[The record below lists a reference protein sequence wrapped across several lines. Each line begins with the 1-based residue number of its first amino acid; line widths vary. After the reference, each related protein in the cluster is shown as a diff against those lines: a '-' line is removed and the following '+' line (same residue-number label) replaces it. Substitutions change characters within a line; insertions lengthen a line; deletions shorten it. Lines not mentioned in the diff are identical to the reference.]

1 MATIG
6 SNVLTLTDW
15 AKWVDPDGKTKYT
28 DIANI
33 LSQNNVILEDMP
45 FKEGN
50 LPTGEQVQ
58 IVTGL
63 PTSYY
68 RLINQGTPDSKATM
82 AQVVENAAIL
92 EARSEIDVDV
102 ATLEANVDGFR
113 IANNN
118 LFMES
123 MAQTQAE
130 TLIYGSAA
138 SPEEYVG
145 LANRYNDLSAT
156 NATNILSAGGSGSD
170 NTSIWL
176 VCWGFKS
183 AYGVYPKGSKAGLS
197 HENLGVGDAFDSS
210 NNRFRAYMD
219 LFKWKNGLVVKDWRF
234 LVRIC
239 NIDVSDLVALTG
251 TQALTAATS
260 IVKLMSRAIDRIPT
274 LAGVKPVFYC
284 NRTVSSHLRIIGL
297 EKSSSAVT
305 VQEGLNQFGQNIF
318 TTRFLGIPVR
328 QVDRIL
334 DTEAAVV

>member
-6 SNVLTLTDW
+6 ADVLTLADW
-15 AKWVDPDGKTKYT
+15 AQRTDKNGKTPI
-28 DIANI
+28 IAEM
-33 LSQNNVILEDMP
+33 LSQNNEILEDML
-45 FKEGN
+45 FKQGN
-50 LPTGEQVQ
+50 LPTGEQVT
-58 IVTGL
+58 IRTGL
-63 PTSYY
+63 PAVYY
-68 RLINQGTPDSKATM
+68 RLINQGVPKSKSTT
-82 AQVVENAAIL
+82 AQIIENAAIL
-92 EARSEIDVDV
+92 ESRSEVDKDE
-102 ATLEANVDGFR
+102 ADLEDNTKGYRLSESEGFVQAMGQR
-113 IANNN
+113 
-118 LFMES
+118 
-123 MAQTQAE
+123 QAE

-138 SPEEYVG
+138 NPEEYVG
-145 LANRYNDLSAT
+145 LANRTNDLSAP
-156 NATNILSAGGSGSD
+156 NAVNILSAGGSGSD
-170 NTSIWL
+170 NTSIYL
-176 VCWGFKS
+176 ACWGLK
-183 AYGVYPKGSKAGLS
+183 ALYGVFPKGSKAGLM
-197 HENLGVGDAFDSS
+197 HEDLGVGDAFDDN

-219 LFKWKNGLVVKDWRF
+219 LYKWKNGLVVKDWRY
-234 LVRIC
+234 LVRIP
-239 NIDVSDLVALTG
+239 NIDVSDLVAQTG